1 LFKARTIQGPEM
13 PDLLKVM
20 GVAIK
25 IGSFQLMVGVIVMLA
40 LFAIFTYVLRMTSWG
55 THIYAVGD
63 DPQAAELSGI
73 STKRVLFSVYVVA
86 GFITGIGAWIYIG
99 RTGAAS
105 PNADPSINLDTI
117 TAVVIGGTS
126 LFGGRGTLIGSLLG
140 AFIVVV
146 VENGLAL
153 AGLDQAYRV
162 LAIGILVI
170 AAVALDQWIR
180 KVRA

>member
-1 LFKARTIQGPEM
+1 M
-13 PDLLKVM
+13 
-20 GVAIK
+20 
-25 IGSFQLMVGVIVMLA
+25 
-40 LFAIFTYVLRMTSWG
+40 
-55 THIYAVGD
+55 
-63 DPQAAELSGI
+63 
-73 STKRVLFSVYVVA
+73 LFSVYVVA

>member
-1 LFKARTIQGPEM
+1 
-13 PDLLKVM
+13 
-20 GVAIK
+20 
-25 IGSFQLMVGVIVMLA
+25 
-40 LFAIFTYVLRMTSWG
+40 MTSWG